1 MDVTSGKKE
10 RMRILLII
18 NPTAGQEWKR
28 MGVDPVQVISEYF
41 RSTDHQLDVRET
53 TGQGD
58 ATVAAGQAVKDGYD
72 MVIAAGGDGTVNEV
86 VNGLVNTQVIF
97 SLIPLGTE
105 NVLAKEMGIPF
116 NIHRACEFIDQ
127 AKVRRVDVGKVKD
140 RYFLSFAGIGLDA
153 HAASEVP
160 SKLKET
166 LGSLAFFIT
175 GLRTAWK
182 YRKAAPRARITI
194 DGKSE
199 NIAFWLIMVGNISSF
214 GWKVKVTP
222 KASMT
227 DGLLDVCIFPK
238 KSYLGVIRQVMSAF
252 VGVHLMLP
260 EIKYYKARK
269 IEIRT
274 KPKVLVETDGEV
286 VGWTPCSISVAKSS
300 LSIKI

>member
-1 MDVTSGKKE
+1 
-10 RMRILLII
+10 MRILLII
-18 NPTAGQEWKR
+18 NPTAGQDWKR
-28 MGVDPVQVISEYF
+28 IGVDPVQVISEYF
-41 RSTDHQLDVRET
+41 SGAGHELDVRET
-53 TGQGD
+53 TGRGD
-58 ATVAAGQAVKDGYD
+58 ATVAARKAAEDGYD

-86 VNGLVNTQVIF
+86 VNGLVSSQVIF

-116 NIHRACEFIDQ
+116 NIHRACEFIDR

-175 GLRTAWK
+175 GLRMAWK

-194 DGKSE
+194 NGKTE
-199 NIAFWLIMVGNISSF
+199 NIAFWLIIVGNISSY

-222 KASMT
+222 KASMN
-227 DGLLDVCIFPK
+227 DGLLDVCVFPK

-252 VGVHLMLP
+252 IGVHLKLP
-260 EIKYYKARK
+260 EIKYYKASR

-286 VGWTPCSISVAKSS
+286 MGWTPCSISIVPDS
-300 LSIKI
+300 LSVKI